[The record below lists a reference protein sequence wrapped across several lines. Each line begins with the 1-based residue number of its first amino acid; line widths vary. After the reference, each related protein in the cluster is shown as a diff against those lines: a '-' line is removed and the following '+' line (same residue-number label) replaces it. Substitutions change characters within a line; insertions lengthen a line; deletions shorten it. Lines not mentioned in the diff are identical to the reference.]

1 MRWAI
6 SLAFAAVIAGAMPA
20 AADSIAS
27 PPIYGGLRQA
37 YAVCSVFNSGSTAI
51 PIGSFFLYS
60 DLGDSMSSRGV
71 CPTSLGSN
79 KTCSASF
86 AIANDRAYSCRVSL
100 TGKANARGA
109 IAGYQRLRVAGPTAQ
124 VDCSVDQRPRLS
136 VRLPGEGWSLSVSES
151 TPRGEPPNGRR

>member
-20 AADSIAS
+20 VAESIAS
-27 PPIYGGLRQA
+27 PPIYGGSRQR

-51 PIGSFFLYS
+51 PISSFFLYS
-60 DLGDSMSSRGV
+60 DLGVPMSSRGD

-86 AIANDRAYSCRVSL
+86 SIASDRAYSCRVSL
-100 TGKANARGA
+100 TGKANARASIQIRDGSSRTPTPLNRA
-109 IAGYQRLRVAGPTAQ
+109 DLR
-124 VDCSVDQRPRLS
+124 
-136 VRLPGEGWSLSVSES
+136 
-151 TPRGEPPNGRR
+151 